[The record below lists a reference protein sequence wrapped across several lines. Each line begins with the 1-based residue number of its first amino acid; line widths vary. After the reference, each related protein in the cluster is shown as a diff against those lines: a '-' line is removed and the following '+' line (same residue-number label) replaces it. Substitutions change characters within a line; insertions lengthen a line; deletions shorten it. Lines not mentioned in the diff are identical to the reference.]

1 MEKYEVFNNSFL
13 CCATY
18 LNPEYRDLMFCSD
31 KEKEKIRK
39 EAKNYT
45 LEYFKTVNPT
55 TNEPNETTASDD
67 SADSFTMRNASK
79 EDSTSSRIIDKEFS
93 SLVKTEFDLY
103 SKTISK
109 LKVDKFWCAHENN
122 FPNLS
127 KFARIVL
134 TPPAT
139 SCPSERV
146 FSAAS
151 NQIWARR
158 NRLAA
163 ASVEKIMFLLNNLSD
178 DISLLSLNE

>member
-1 MEKYEVFNNSFL
+1 MSRDIIFLLKACISVLKPFYKVTISIVMHSCYYLRWNLSQQQDDPIANSLQEKLLKSFEFYMEKYEVFNNSFL

-18 LNPEYRDLMFCSD
+18 LNPEYRDLIVCSD

-79 EDSTSSRIIDKEFS
+79 EDSSSSRIIDKEFS
-93 SLVKTEFDLY
+93 SLVKTEFNLY

-109 LKVDKFWCAHENN
+109 LKVDKFWCALENN
-122 FPNLS
+122 QL
-127 KFARIVL
+127 K
-134 TPPAT
+134 
-139 SCPSERV
+139 
-146 FSAAS
+146 
-151 NQIWARR
+151 
-158 NRLAA
+158 
-163 ASVEKIMFLLNNLSD
+163 
-178 DISLLSLNE
+178 

>member
-1 MEKYEVFNNSFL
+1 MSRDIIFLLKACISVLKPFYKVTISIVMHSCYYLRWNLSQQQDDPIANSLQEKLLKSFEFYMEKYEVFNNSFL

-79 EDSTSSRIIDKEFS
+79 EGSSSSRIIDKEFS
-93 SLVKTEFDLY
+93 SLG
-103 SKTISK
+103 I
-109 LKVDKFWCAHENN
+109 
-122 FPNLS
+122 
-127 KFARIVL
+127 
-134 TPPAT
+134 
-139 SCPSERV
+139 
-146 FSAAS
+146 
-151 NQIWARR
+151 
-158 NRLAA
+158 
-163 ASVEKIMFLLNNLSD
+163 FLFGKN
-178 DISLLSLNE
+178 

>member
-79 EDSTSSRIIDKEFS
+79 EDSSSSRIIDKEFS
-93 SLVKTEFDLY
+93 SLG
-103 SKTISK
+103 I
-109 LKVDKFWCAHENN
+109 
-122 FPNLS
+122 
-127 KFARIVL
+127 
-134 TPPAT
+134 
-139 SCPSERV
+139 
-146 FSAAS
+146 
-151 NQIWARR
+151 
-158 NRLAA
+158 
-163 ASVEKIMFLLNNLSD
+163 FLFGKN
-178 DISLLSLNE
+178 